1 MTTKFVKY
9 DAKNNDILKE
19 DADII
24 NIGGLV
30 AFPTETV
37 YGLGADGLNVKAVKK
52 IYEAKGR
59 PSDNPLILHISDI
72 KQLKDLVAEITPI
85 AKILMDKFWPGPMTL
100 VMKKQSIVS
109 DTVSGGL
116 DTVAV
121 RLPENEIARNL
132 INYAN
137 KPIAAPS
144 ANSSGR
150 PSPTKAQHVFEDLN
164 GKIDMIIDG
173 GSCAVGLESTVIDVT
188 GQKAVILRPG
198 RVTFEDIEK
207 LGIDVSYDRH
217 LIDKSSVEKPK
228 SPGMKYKHYAPKGDL
243 VVLEGEYE
251 SIKEYIKKF
260 PEAGVLTF
268 DEYPIGNEI
277 EFSLGSI
284 YKSEQ
289 GSKLLFDYLRQ
300 FDSLGVNKMFAV
312 KPKEDGIG
320 FALCNRLFK
329 AAGGKVMEV

>member
-19 DADII
+19 AADII

-173 GSCAVGLESTVIDVT
+173 GSCEVGLESTVVDVT

>member
-19 DADII
+19 AADII
-24 NIGGLV
+24 NRGGLV

-173 GSCAVGLESTVIDVT
+173 GSCEVGLESTVIDVT

-329 AAGGKVMEV
+329 AAGGKVVEV

>member
-19 DADII
+19 AADII

-52 IYEAKGR
+52 IYQAKGR

-173 GSCAVGLESTVIDVT
+173 GSCEVGLESTVIDVT

-329 AAGGKVMEV
+329 AAGGKVVEV